1 MNTQKFDLAK
11 LQKFDSAKLLS
22 AFNENSLML
31 HLTGRRHN
39 GSLFSVTPTINE
51 SVQKEIIKLIKNQIN
66 CYDNQNLK
74 QYNIVGSNDDTV
86 EYANV
91 NDFINELG
99 KVCGSLKQPTVLN
112 NIDPN
117 SFDFFT
123 YELKST
129 NNKPIYVFRKINRM
143 KALKRGILGEI
154 VKGRFNKIKSSE
166 LLGIDNAIDF
176 IIINNKIFI
185 FHHIS
190 LERVLKLNDQF
201 KDKAKDVLS
210 NDEFAKKIKNFN
222 ELKKRALENGN
233 YVKRLAKLYKNNGI
247 IMFLDKI
254 DRTIKV
260 IDKFNLDIEVKN
272 GQLIYRDETQIGN
285 FVNLMQDSY
294 YKTLIGDQ
302 NGIDEKR

>member
-1 MNTQKFDLAK
+1 
-11 LQKFDSAKLLS
+11 
-22 AFNENSLML
+22 ML
-31 HLTGRRHN
+31 HLTGRTYN
-39 GSLFSVTPTINE
+39 GSLFSVTPTINK
-51 SVQKEIIKLIKNQIN
+51 SVQQEIINLIKNQIN

-74 QYNIVGSNDDTV
+74 KYNIVGSIDDTV
-86 EYANV
+86 EYANAD
-91 NDFINELG
+91 DFINELG
-99 KVCGSLKQPTVLN
+99 KVFSSLKQPTVLN

-129 NNKPIYVFRKINRM
+129 NNEPIYVFRKINRM

-154 VKGRFNKIKSSE
+154 ANGSFTKIISSK

-176 IIINNKIFI
+176 IVINNNIFI

-210 NDEFAKKIKNFN
+210 NDEFAKKIKNFD

-233 YVKRLAKLYKNNGI
+233 YVKRLAKLYKNDGI

-254 DRTIKV
+254 DRTRNV
-260 IDKFNLDIEVKN
+260 IGQFNLDIEVNN

>member
-1 MNTQKFDLAK
+1 MNT
-11 LQKFDSAKLLS
+11 QKFDSAKLLS

-31 HLTGRRHN
+31 HLTGRTYN
-39 GSLFSVTPTINE
+39 GSLFSVTPTINK
-51 SVQKEIIKLIKNQIN
+51 SVQQEIINLIKNQIN

-74 QYNIVGSNDDTV
+74 KYNIVGSIDDTV
-86 EYANV
+86 EYANAD
-91 NDFINELG
+91 DFINELG
-99 KVCGSLKQPTVLN
+99 KVFSSLKQPTVLN

-123 YELKST
+123 YEFNST
-129 NNKPIYVFRKINRM
+129 NNEPIYVFRKINRM
-143 KALKRGILGEI
+143 KALKKGILGEI
-154 VKGRFNKIKSSE
+154 ANGSFTKIISSK

-176 IIINNKIFI
+176 IVINNNIFI

-210 NDEFAKKIKNFN
+210 NDEFAKKIKNFD

-233 YVKRLAKLYKNNGI
+233 YVKRLAKLYKNDGI

-254 DRTIKV
+254 DRTRNV
-260 IDKFNLDIEVKN
+260 IGQFNLDIEVNN

>member
-1 MNTQKFDLAK
+1 MNT
-11 LQKFDSAKLLS
+11 QKFDSAKLLS

-31 HLTGRRHN
+31 HLTGRTYN
-39 GSLFSVTPTINE
+39 GSLFSVTPTINK
-51 SVQKEIIKLIKNQIN
+51 SVQQEIINLIKNQIN

-74 QYNIVGSNDDTV
+74 KYNIVGSIDDTV
-86 EYANV
+86 EYANAD
-91 NDFINELG
+91 DFINELG
-99 KVCGSLKQPTVLN
+99 KVFSSLKQPTVLN

-123 YELKST
+123 YEFKST
-129 NNKPIYVFRKINRM
+129 NNEPIYVFRKINRM
-143 KALKRGILGEI
+143 KALKKGILGEI
-154 VKGRFNKIKSSE
+154 ANGSFTKIISSK

-176 IIINNKIFI
+176 IVINNNIFI

-210 NDEFAKKIKNFN
+210 NDEFAKKIKNFD

-233 YVKRLAKLYKNNGI
+233 YVKRLAKLYKNDGI

-254 DRTIKV
+254 DRTRNV
-260 IDKFNLDIEVKN
+260 IGQFNLDIEVNN

>member
-1 MNTQKFDLAK
+1 MST
-11 LQKFDSAKLLS
+11 QKFDSAKLLGS
-22 AFNENSLML
+22 FNRNSLML
-31 HLTGRRHN
+31 HLTGRRYN
-39 GSLFSVTPTINE
+39 GSLLSVTPTINKNI
-51 SVQKEIIKLIKNQIN
+51 QKEIINLIEDQIN
-66 CYDNQNLK
+66 YYNNQNLK
-74 QYNIVGSNDDTV
+74 QYDIVGSIDDTV
-86 EYANV
+86 EYADS

-99 KVCGSLKQPTVLN
+99 EIFNSLKKPTAIN

-123 YELKST
+123 YEFKSA
-129 NNKPIYVFRKINRM
+129 NNKSIYVFRKINRM
-143 KALKRGILGEI
+143 KALKKGILGRI
-154 VKGRFNKIKSSE
+154 VNGSFAKIKSSK

-176 IIINNKIFI
+176 IVIDDKIFI

-190 LERVLKLNDQF
+190 LERVLKLKGQF

-210 NDEFAKKIKNFN
+210 NDEFAKKIRNFD
-222 ELKKRALENGN
+222 ELKKKTLENGN
-233 YVKRLAKLYKNNGI
+233 YVKRLAKLYENDGI
-247 IMFLDKI
+247 TMFLDKI
-254 DRTIKV
+254 DRTKNV
-260 IDKFNLDIEVKN
+260 IEQFNLDIEVSN

>member
-1 MNTQKFDLAK
+1 MNT
-11 LQKFDSAKLLS
+11 QKFDSAKLLS
-22 AFNENSLML
+22 NFSRNSLML
-31 HLTGRRHN
+31 HLTGRKYN
-39 GSLFSVTPTINE
+39 GDLFSVTPTINKN
-51 SVQKEIIKLIKNQIN
+51 VQKEIISLIEKQVSY
-66 CYDNQNLK
+66 YDNQNLK
-74 QYNIVGSNDDTV
+74 QYDIVGAIDDTV
-86 EYANV
+86 EYANS
-91 NDFINELG
+91 NDFIDKLNEIFS
-99 KVCGSLKQPTVLN
+99 SLKQPMALN

-117 SFDFFT
+117 SFDFFI
-123 YELKST
+123 YEFKST
-129 NNKPIYVFRKINRM
+129 NGKPIYVFRKINRM

-154 VKGRFNKIKSSE
+154 ANGSFTKIKSSK

-176 IIINNKIFI
+176 IVIDDKIFI

-210 NDEFAKKIKNFN
+210 NDEFAEKIKNFD

-233 YVKRLAKLYKNNGI
+233 YVKRLAKLYKNDGI
-247 IMFLDKI
+247 TAFLEKI
-254 DRTIKV
+254 DRTKSV
-260 IDKFNLDIEVKN
+260 IDQFNLDIEVSK

-294 YKTLIGDQ
+294 YKTLIGNQ

>member
-1 MNTQKFDLAK
+1 MNTQKFD
-11 LQKFDSAKLLS
+11 SSKLLS

-31 HLTGRRHN
+31 HLTGRTYN
-39 GSLFSVTPTINE
+39 GSLFSVTPTINK
-51 SVQKEIIKLIKNQIN
+51 SVQQEIINLIKNQIN

-74 QYNIVGSNDDTV
+74 KYNIVGSNDDTV
-86 EYANV
+86 EYANAD
-91 NDFINELG
+91 DFINELG
-99 KVCGSLKQPTVLN
+99 KVFSSLKQPTVLN

-129 NNKPIYVFRKINRM
+129 NNEPIYVFRKINRM

-154 VKGRFNKIKSSE
+154 ANGSFTKIISSK

-176 IIINNKIFI
+176 IVINNNIFI

-210 NDEFAKKIKNFN
+210 NDEFAKKIKNFD

-233 YVKRLAKLYKNNGI
+233 YVKRLAKLYKNDGI

-254 DRTIKV
+254 DRTRNV
-260 IDKFNLDIEVKN
+260 IGQFNLDIEVNN

>member
-1 MNTQKFDLAK
+1 MDT
-11 LQKFDSAKLLS
+11 QKFDSAKLLS
-22 AFNENSLML
+22 AFNSNSLML
-31 HLTGRRHN
+31 HLTGRKYN
-39 GSLFSVTPTINE
+39 GSLFSVTPTINT
-51 SVQKEIIKLIKNQIN
+51 SVQQEIINLIKNQIN

-74 QYNIVGSNDDTV
+74 QYNIVGSIDDTV
-86 EYANV
+86 EYANA
-91 NDFINELG
+91 NDFINKLG
-99 KVCGSLKQPTVLN
+99 KVFSSLKNPTVLN

-143 KALKRGILGEI
+143 KALKRGILGKI
-154 VKGRFNKIKSSE
+154 ANGSFTKIKSSK

-176 IIINNKIFI
+176 IVIDDKIFI

-201 KDKAKDVLS
+201 KDKAKDVLE
-210 NDEFAKKIKNFN
+210 NDEFAKKIKDFDK
-222 ELKKRALENGN
+222 LKERALENGN
-233 YVKRLAKLYKNNGI
+233 YVKRLAKLYKNDGI
-247 IMFLDKI
+247 TMFLDKI
-254 DRTIKV
+254 DRTRSV
-260 IDKFNLDIEVKN
+260 IDQFNLDIDVSN

-302 NGIDEKR
+302 KGIDEKR

>member
-1 MNTQKFDLAK
+1 MLVIMNT
-11 LQKFDSAKLLS
+11 QKFDSAKLLS

-31 HLTGRRHN
+31 HLTGRTYN
-39 GSLFSVTPTINE
+39 GSLFSVTPTINK
-51 SVQKEIIKLIKNQIN
+51 SVQQEIINLIKNQIN

-74 QYNIVGSNDDTV
+74 KYNIVGSIDDTV
-86 EYANV
+86 EYANAD
-91 NDFINELG
+91 DFINELG
-99 KVCGSLKQPTVLN
+99 KVFSSLKQPTVLN

-123 YELKST
+123 YEFKST
-129 NNKPIYVFRKINRM
+129 NNEPIYVFRKINRM
-143 KALKRGILGEI
+143 KALKKGILGEI
-154 VKGRFNKIKSSE
+154 ANGSFTKIISSK

-176 IIINNKIFI
+176 IVINNNIFI

-210 NDEFAKKIKNFN
+210 NDEFAKKIKNFD

-233 YVKRLAKLYKNNGI
+233 YVKRLAKLYKNDGI

-254 DRTIKV
+254 DRTRNV
-260 IDKFNLDIEVKN
+260 IGQFNLDIEVNN

>member
-1 MNTQKFDLAK
+1 MNT
-11 LQKFDSAKLLS
+11 QKFDSAKLLS
-22 AFNENSLML
+22 NFSRNSLML
-31 HLTGRRHN
+31 HLTGREYN
-39 GSLFSVTPTINE
+39 GDLFSVTPTINKN
-51 SVQKEIIKLIKNQIN
+51 VQKEIISLIEKQVSY
-66 CYDNQNLK
+66 YDNQNLK
-74 QYNIVGSNDDTV
+74 QYDIVGVIDDTV
-86 EYANV
+86 EYANS
-91 NDFINELG
+91 NDFIDKLNEIFS
-99 KVCGSLKQPTVLN
+99 SLKQPMALN

-123 YELKST
+123 YEFKST
-129 NNKPIYVFRKINRM
+129 NGKPIYVFRKINRM

-154 VKGRFNKIKSSE
+154 ANGSFTKIKSSK

-176 IIINNKIFI
+176 IVIDDKIFI

-210 NDEFAKKIKNFN
+210 NDEFAEKIKNFD

-233 YVKRLAKLYKNNGI
+233 YVKRLAKLYKNDGI
-247 IMFLDKI
+247 TAFLEKI
-254 DRTIKV
+254 DRTKSV
-260 IDKFNLDIEVKN
+260 IDQFNLDIEVSK

-294 YKTLIGDQ
+294 YKTLIGNQ

>member
-1 MNTQKFDLAK
+1 MNT
-11 LQKFDSAKLLS
+11 QKFDSAKLLS

-31 HLTGRRHN
+31 HLTGRTYN
-39 GSLFSVTPTINE
+39 GSLFSVTPTINK
-51 SVQKEIIKLIKNQIN
+51 SVQQEIINLIKNQIN

-74 QYNIVGSNDDTV
+74 KYNIVGSNDDTV
-86 EYANV
+86 EYANAD
-91 NDFINELG
+91 DFINELG
-99 KVCGSLKQPTVLN
+99 KVFSSLKQPTVLN

-129 NNKPIYVFRKINRM
+129 NNEPIYVFRKINRM

-154 VKGRFNKIKSSE
+154 ANGSFTKIISSK

-176 IIINNKIFI
+176 IVINNNIFI

-210 NDEFAKKIKNFN
+210 NDEFAKKIKNFD

-233 YVKRLAKLYKNNGI
+233 YVKRLAKLYKNDGI

-254 DRTIKV
+254 DRTRNV
-260 IDKFNLDIEVKN
+260 IGQFNLDIEVNN

>member
-1 MNTQKFDLAK
+1 MNT
-11 LQKFDSAKLLS
+11 QKFDSAKLLS

-31 HLTGRRHN
+31 HLTGRTYN
-39 GSLFSVTPTINE
+39 GSLFSVTPTINK
-51 SVQKEIIKLIKNQIN
+51 SVQQEIINLIKNQIN

-74 QYNIVGSNDDTV
+74 KYNIVGSIDDTV
-86 EYANV
+86 EYANAD
-91 NDFINELG
+91 DFINELG
-99 KVCGSLKQPTVLN
+99 KVFSSLKQPTVLN

-129 NNKPIYVFRKINRM
+129 NNEPIYVFRKINRM

-154 VKGRFNKIKSSE
+154 ANGSFTKIISSK

-176 IIINNKIFI
+176 IVINNNIFI

-210 NDEFAKKIKNFN
+210 NDEFAKKIKNFD
-222 ELKKRALENGN
+222 ER
-233 YVKRLAKLYKNNGI
+233 R
-247 IMFLDKI
+247 
-254 DRTIKV
+254 
-260 IDKFNLDIEVKN
+260 
-272 GQLIYRDETQIGN
+272 IYN
-285 FVNLMQDSY
+285 
-294 YKTLIGDQ
+294 
-302 NGIDEKR
+302 

>member
-1 MNTQKFDLAK
+1 MNT
-11 LQKFDSAKLLS
+11 QKFDSAKLLS
-22 AFNENSLML
+22 NFSRNSLML
-31 HLTGRRHN
+31 HLTGRKYN
-39 GSLFSVTPTINE
+39 GDLFSVTPTINKN
-51 SVQKEIIKLIKNQIN
+51 VQKEIISLIEKQVSY
-66 CYDNQNLK
+66 YDNQNLK
-74 QYNIVGSNDDTV
+74 QYDIVGAIDDTV
-86 EYANV
+86 EYANS
-91 NDFINELG
+91 NDFIDKLNEIFS
-99 KVCGSLKQPTVLN
+99 SLKQPMALN

-123 YELKST
+123 YEFKST
-129 NNKPIYVFRKINRM
+129 NGKPIYVFRKINRM

-154 VKGRFNKIKSSE
+154 ANGSFTKIKSSK

-176 IIINNKIFI
+176 IVIDDKIFI

-210 NDEFAKKIKNFN
+210 NDEFAEKIKNFD

-233 YVKRLAKLYKNNGI
+233 YVKRLAKLYKNDGI
-247 IMFLDKI
+247 TAFLEKI
-254 DRTIKV
+254 DRTKSV
-260 IDKFNLDIEVKN
+260 IDQFNLDIEVSK

-294 YKTLIGDQ
+294 YKTLIGNQ